1 MSEYL
6 AASDLARLTQAWEE
20 WAGAG
25 RTYAQKISRARLHLL
40 FLLFRYGGLRLG
52 EALELNP
59 CSAMDL
65 NTGRLRVEGTNRR
78 DILMPMACMGHLR
91 RIISLPEA
99 KETDF
104 LTMDQAF
111 VRKKF
116 YAVGQSLGLPSA
128 QVGPRALRYSRG
140 LELLE
145 QHVPPGLVLKFLGQ
159 QDPEQLRAFLK
170 FADGAVARVLNE
182 QKSRGR
188 PKTPQPEDSKNN
200 IFWGVV
206 NALAQGLRKV
216 RVELTTF
223 ADIRLSIL
231 CNQGDVGFY
240 DITPGHPLSLY
251 VAPSVIC
258 LCRPGT
264 ISPFTNRLPC
274 ELVSLHSDTVESFA
288 TLLLEDGSTLM
299 AEMETPALGRLN
311 PREGERLLACFAAR
325 SVRIVD
331 Q

>member
-1 MSEYL
+1 MSEHL
-6 AASDLARLTQAWEE
+6 AAADLARLTQAWET
-20 WAGAG
+20 WASEGK
-25 RTYAQKISRARLHLL
+25 TYAQKISRARLHLL

-52 EALELNP
+52 EALELAP
-59 CSAMDL
+59 RTALDMT
-65 NTGRLRVEGTNRR
+65 TGRLRVGGANRR
-78 DILMPMACMGHLR
+78 DILMPMTCMGHLR

-99 KETDF
+99 EAPDF
-104 LTMDQAF
+104 LAMDQAF

-116 YAVGQSLGLPSA
+116 YAVGQTLGLASNL
-128 QVGPRALRYSRG
+128 VGPRALRYCRG

-159 QDPEQLRAFLK
+159 QDPEQLRAFLR

-188 PKTPQPEDSKNN
+188 PKAPQPEDSQSN
-200 IFWGVV
+200 IFRGVV

-231 CNQGDVGFY
+231 CNQGDIGFY

-251 VAPSVIC
+251 VDPSVVC

-264 ISPFTNRLPC
+264 AQPFTNRLPC

-288 TLLLEDGSTLM
+288 TLLLEDGSTFM
-299 AEMETPALGRLN
+299 AEMETPALERLN
-311 PREGERLLACFAAR
+311 PREGERFLACFAAR